1 MEQFIEPVDLNQNV
15 TLDDLDCPICGSKA
29 VIRFFY
35 DTAEEQIDCYS
46 CGYLRKFY
54 ITNLED
60 KDNHESEFEWIPE
73 YSIEEKEGFGAYSVR
88 MLNSDNTEVG
98 SFATEQSQQYF
109 LNTVEQLKDQI
120 AYAKYTTFVDGKL
133 EEVIVI
139 NTVE

>member
-54 ITNLED
+54 ITNLSD
-60 KDNHESEFEWIPE
+60 KDNQQSEFEWVPD
-73 YSIEEKEGFGAYSVR
+73 YAIEEQEGFGAYAVR
-88 MLNSDNTEVG
+88 MLNSENTEVG
-98 SFATEQSQQYF
+98 SFATEQSEQFF
-109 LNTVEQLKDQI
+109 LNTIEELKNQI
-120 AYAKYTTFVDGKL
+120 AYAKYTKFVDGKL
-133 EEVIVI
+133 EEVILI